1 MLMHIECFYE
11 HSRWLGLGFGAIG
24 EELEVST
31 KYWNYFYLFKPWK
44 FWILVWQVSQ
54 YRVSVS
60 DKHQRSIFIW
70 YARVPK
76 YLSFII
82 FHLWPELIVFLYC
95 IPTLMTWAWLFLFYI
110 FGIATFQV
118 VSSFHLTCSV
128 KLLQEGPKVTT
139 KRFGGQKFL
148 QVSHYIF

>member
-82 FHLWPELIVFLYC
+82 FHLWPELIVVPILHSYTYDLSVALSVLYLRYC
-95 IPTLMTWAWLFLFYI
+95 NLPGCFFI
-110 FGIATFQV
+110 
-118 VSSFHLTCSV
+118 SLTCFV

-139 KRFGGQKFL
+139 KRFGGQKLL